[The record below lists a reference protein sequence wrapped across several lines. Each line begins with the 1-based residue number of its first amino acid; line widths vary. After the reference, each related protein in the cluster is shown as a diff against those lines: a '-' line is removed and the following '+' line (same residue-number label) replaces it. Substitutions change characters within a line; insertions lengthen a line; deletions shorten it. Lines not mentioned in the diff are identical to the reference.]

1 MTSPP
6 DNISLVRGTAHFD
19 LLLVGLSHHT
29 APLEVRE
36 KLALPNEEVPE
47 ALRALRALG
56 LGEAMLV
63 STCNR
68 VELYASAESAQSA
81 ARAVRDYLSQ
91 RVDGLDLSPHLYEHT
106 GPAVA
111 RHAFRVAS
119 SLDSLVVGEPQILGQ
134 VKDAFTVASDA
145 GTVGALLGRCMSR
158 AFAVAKRVRTE
169 TGIAAGAV
177 SVSSIACDLAK
188 SIFGELTGRRVVLV
202 GAGEMSEG
210 AAKALAQQ
218 GTLLTVVNR
227 NQERAKS
234 VAETC
239 GGEAREFDQLA
250 HELVAADVVITS
262 TASQRFVIT
271 RELMQGVIRSRR
283 HRPLFL
289 IDIAVP
295 RDVDPRVEN
304 MDNVFLYDIDDL
316 EQVAAQNIAARKRE
330 AELAERIVDDEV
342 QAFEQWQRSL
352 GLTPTLVALRERVR
366 GVVHAELE
374 RTLPRLKGVSA
385 AERKS
390 LEVMCDAIVN
400 KLLHTPTTE
409 LKKSREQPEGD
420 LLVASVRKLFGLDAE
435 ARAGTSERN
444 DVEGRAGARAHG
456 EAASAV
462 EARAGGRERNDAVV
476 PVASSTILSSKTS
489 SGEGQ

>member
-1 MTSPP
+1 MAPQ
-6 DNISLVRGTAHFD
+6 

-29 APLEVRE
+29 APLAVRE
-36 KLALPNEEVPE
+36 RLVIASAELAA
-47 ALRALRALG
+47 ALQTLCERG
-56 LGEAMLV
+56 LHEAMLV

-68 VELYASAESAQSA
+68 VELYASAESAQT
-81 ARAVRDYLSQ
+81 AVRAIRDYFNE
-91 RVDGLDLSPHLYEHT
+91 RTDGHDVTPHLYEHT

-134 VKDAFTVASDA
+134 VKDAFTAATDA
-145 GTVGALLGRCMSR
+145 GTVGSLLGRCMSR

-227 NQERAKS
+227 NQERARA
-234 VAETC
+234 VAEAC
-239 GGEAREFDQLA
+239 GGEPREFEKLA
-250 HELVAADVVITS
+250 PELVSADVVITS
-262 TASQRFVIT
+262 TASPHYVIT

-295 RDVDPRVEN
+295 RDVDPRVES
-304 MDNVFLYDIDDL
+304 MDNVFLFDIDDL
-316 EQVAAQNIAARKRE
+316 EQVATQNIAARKRE
-330 AELAERIVDDEV
+330 ADQAERIIDEEV

-352 GLTPTLVALRERVR
+352 DLTPTLVALRDKVR
-366 GVVHAELE
+366 GVVVAELE
-374 RTLPRLKGVSA
+374 RTMPRLKSVSE

-390 LEVMCDAIVN
+390 LELMCDAIVN
-400 KLLHTPTTE
+400 KLLHSPLTQ
-409 LKKSREQPEGD
+409 LKKSREEPEGD
-420 LLVASVRKLFGLDAE
+420 LLVASVRRLFSLDQE
-435 ARAGTSERN
+435 SG
-444 DVEGRAGARAHG
+444 
-456 EAASAV
+456 
-462 EARAGGRERNDAVV
+462 
-476 PVASSTILSSKTS
+476 VASDVARSSAAGLLPSKNTP
-489 SGEGQ
+489 GERS

>member
-1 MTSPP
+1 M
-6 DNISLVRGTAHFD
+6 I
-19 LLLVGLSHHT
+19 GLSHHT

-36 KLALPNEEVPE
+36 KLAIPSTQLPDM
-47 ALRALRALG
+47 LRTLCQRAELT
-56 LGEAMLV
+56 EAMLV

-68 VELYASAESAQSA
+68 VELYASGHNAPHAAEA
-81 ARAVRDYLSQ
+81 ARKVLGEL
-91 RVDGLDLSPHLYEHT
+91 VPGTDLEPHLYEHT

-134 VKDAFTVASDA
+134 VKDAFAVASDA

-202 GAGEMSEG
+202 GAGEMSEA

-227 NQERAKS
+227 NQERAKA

-239 GGEAREFDQLA
+239 GGEPREFDMLQ
-250 HELVAADVVITS
+250 HELVSADVVITS
-262 TASQRFVIT
+262 TSSPRYVIT
-271 RELMQGVIRSRR
+271 RELMQGVIKARR

-304 MDNVFLYDIDDL
+304 MDKVFLFDVDDL
-316 EQVAAQNIAARKRE
+316 EEVANQNIAARKRE
-330 AELAERIVDDEV
+330 ADAAEKIVGEEV
-342 QAFEQWQRSL
+342 AAFEEWQRSL
-352 GLTPTLVALRERVR
+352 DLTPTLIGLRERVR
-366 GVVHAELE
+366 GVIHAELE
-374 RTLPRLKGVSA
+374 RTMPRLK
-385 AERKS
+385 S
-390 LEVMCDAIVN
+390 LSDADKRTMQAMCEAMAN
-400 KLLHTPTTE
+400 KILHKPLTE
-409 LKKSREQPEGD
+409 LKKCRDEPSGAQ
-420 LLVASVRKLFGLDAE
+420 LVASVRRLFDLDHEPSVAPAE
-435 ARAGTSERN
+435 APKEPK
-444 DVEGRAGARAHG
+444 
-456 EAASAV
+456 AAESALTT
-462 EARAGGRERNDAVV
+462 
-476 PVASSTILSSKTS
+476 ASSTP
-489 SGEGQ
+489 GEPP